1 MSGVNEL
8 FQNIRFL
15 KFYGWGQSF
24 KLIHD
29 IEIVFTDLL
38 ENFWAA
44 RSLRHREVELQWRVK
59 ENIVAILISFI
70 WQVQNAWINMTHTHD
85 SRSGSGYHLP
95 WHYFHSCFT
104 PLLLVVV

>member
-15 KFYGWGQSF
+15 KFYGWGQS
-24 KLIHD
+24 LELLHD
-29 IEIVFTDLL
+29 IATVFTDLL

-44 RSLRHREVELQWRVK
+44 RSLKRREVELQWRVK

-70 WQVQNAWINMTHTHD
+70 WQVQKAWNNMSLTYDT
-85 SRSGSGYHLP
+85 RSGSGYHLP
-95 WHYFHSCFT
+95 WRFFHSCFT
-104 PLLLVVV
+104 LLLLVVV